1 MRHRIVFGA
10 TNLEVS
16 PLCFGT
22 WQLSPRFWGDI
33 SKADVLAAMEIAFD
47 GGINFFDTADAYGDG
62 YAETIVG
69 EFLADKRPDSYVICT
84 KVFNHFNPDAS
95 RYPDLSP
102 DHLRSRCE
110 LQLKRMRI
118 DTVDLYLLHMFDP
131 LTPLSDVAELLEALK
146 DEGKIRAYGVS
157 NHTVEQLRAH
167 RRFGAYDAVQPAY
180 SLLSPEIEGDLLPFC
195 ESENIG
201 VMVYSPLHKGLLTG
215 KYSGTETFSDFRRHH
230 PDFHGDR
237 FARIAEGVRSLKP
250 MADKYGYSIYQLVLV
265 ATVMHPAIHAGIV
278 GIKNPG
284 QIEEALGAMGQTIS
298 REDYF
303 AVRKA
308 LAIDG
313 ASKLADAKGK
323 RK

>member
-1 MRHRIVFGA
+1 
-10 TNLEVS
+10 
-16 PLCFGT
+16 
-22 WQLSPRFWGDI
+22 
-33 SKADVLAAMEIAFD
+33 
-47 GGINFFDTADAYGDG
+47 
-62 YAETIVG
+62 
-69 EFLADKRPDSYVICT
+69 
-84 KVFNHFNPDAS
+84 
-95 RYPDLSP
+95 
-102 DHLRSRCE
+102 
-110 LQLKRMRI
+110 MRI